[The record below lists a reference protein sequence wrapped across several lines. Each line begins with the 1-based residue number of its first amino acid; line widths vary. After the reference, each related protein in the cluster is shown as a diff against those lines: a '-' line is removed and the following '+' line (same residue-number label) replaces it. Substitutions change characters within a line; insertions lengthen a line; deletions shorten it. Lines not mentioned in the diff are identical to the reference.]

1 MKNISIVLKTIYV
14 MIDILHINI
23 FFHYAINNNNKNQ

>member
-14 MIDILHINI
+14 MMNTLYINI
-23 FFHYAINNNNKNQ
+23 FFHYAINDNNNN